1 MVKKLLE
8 QELASLW
15 MRHKYFDL
23 KKSNLF
29 ERDQLEANLFERGI
43 FKQDKNKKE
52 FAFLNKA

>member
-1 MVKKLLE
+1 
-8 QELASLW
+8 

-29 ERDQLEANLFERGI
+29 ERDIIEANLFEQGI

-52 FAFLNKA
+52 LGFLNEA